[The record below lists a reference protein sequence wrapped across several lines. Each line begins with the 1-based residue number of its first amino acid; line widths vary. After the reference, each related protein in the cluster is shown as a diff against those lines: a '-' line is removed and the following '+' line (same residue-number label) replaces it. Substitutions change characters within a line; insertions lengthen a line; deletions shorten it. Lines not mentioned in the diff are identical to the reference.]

1 MAVNWLLWRVTL
13 RQSFPAWAG
22 TLVALALAMWVWVS
36 VLGQR
41 YVEIGP
47 DEGMEMAK
55 ALLLAKAP
63 AEASRAWSDQP
74 WLYAKVLSWLWQV
87 SGGQWLA
94 GRLFTVLVASAW
106 LLALSRLMP
115 RGSSAI
121 HGLWGGL
128 FLVTWPQFLPL
139 SCSMMVEVPC
149 IGLATLALAPLMGA
163 RRLTLWHCAASAV
176 LAGLATSLK
185 LVALLTLPAWFIAV
199 AQAGQAT
206 PNDSGNPAGT
216 NRAVVSATRRLLVW
230 NAVFLVV
237 VGCLLPIGPGGPQQ
251 WLLLPH
257 LRSERLLW
265 QTGDSL
271 HAFTPSLLLPAA
283 SALVCA
289 AVALAFLRQRGR
301 LREAAVP
308 AALLVVPLVVHSF
321 HRPFWSYYLLHF
333 ASGAAA
339 LGGWGLG
346 ELLRQTWRELRQPRP
361 GEATTRFERPL
372 MAGTLLGAA
381 WFSVDVDRSLL
392 DLQRLQGNQRL
403 SESVLVQ
410 TLKQAAPR
418 IHYAYSRDGAFLAQA
433 NCVALPE
440 LTIMPLKRFWSG
452 DLTETQVLDLVSRR
466 LPEALL
472 LRVDR
477 ELGDPAWQKLLTAQ
491 YTHVVTDRGLALYLH
506 QVDGVTPRRGTGQFL
521 RSLGL

>member
-1 MAVNWLLWRVTL
+1 MTLKQPLPTWVGALTALTLAV
-13 RQSFPAWAG
+13 
-22 TLVALALAMWVWVS
+22 WVWVS
-36 VLGQR
+36 VLSRG

-63 AEASRAWSDQP
+63 AEANRAWSDQP

-87 SGGQWLA
+87 SGHEWLA

-106 LLALSRLMP
+106 LLVISRLMP
-115 RGSSAI
+115 RGCSAI

-149 IGLATLALAPLMGA
+149 IGLATLALVPLMGV
-163 RRLTLWHCAASAV
+163 RRLTLWHCAGSAV
-176 LAGLATSLK
+176 LAGVATSLK
-185 LVALLTLPAWFIAV
+185 LVALLALPAWLIAV

-206 PNDSGNPAGT
+206 THHSGNPAEA
-216 NRAVVSATRRLLVW
+216 NHAVVSATRRLIVW
-230 NAVFLVV
+230 SAAFLVV

-271 HAFTPSLLLPAA
+271 HAFSPSLLLPTA
-283 SALVCA
+283 SALVSA
-289 AVALAFLRQRGR
+289 AVGLALLRKQGR

-346 ELLRQTWRELRQPRP
+346 EILRQTWQELRRPRV
-361 GEATTRFERPL
+361 GEATTHFERHL
-372 MAGTLLGAA
+372 IAGTLLGAA

-403 SESVLVQ
+403 RESVLVQ
-410 TLKQAAPR
+410 TLKQAVPR
-418 IHYAYSRDGAFLAQA
+418 IHHAYSRDSAFLAQA
-433 NCVALPE
+433 NCLAVPK
-440 LTIMPLKRFWSG
+440 LTITPLKRFWSG
-452 DLTETQVLDLVSRR
+452 DLTETQVLDLVSEQ

-477 ELGDPAWQKLLTAQ
+477 ELGDPAWQRLLTAR

-506 QVDGVTPRRGTGQFL
+506 QVDGVTPRRGAGEYL

>member
-1 MAVNWLLWRVTL
+1 
-13 RQSFPAWAG
+13 
-22 TLVALALAMWVWVS
+22 
-36 VLGQR
+36 
-41 YVEIGP
+41 
-47 DEGMEMAK
+47 MEMAK

-63 AEASRAWSDQP
+63 AEASLAWTDQP
-74 WLYAKVLSWLWQV
+74 WLYAKVLAWLWRFT
-87 SGGQWLA
+87 GGEWLA
-94 GRLFTVLVASAW
+94 GRLFSVVIAGAW
-106 LLALSRLMP
+106 LLSLSRLMP
-115 RGSSAI
+115 RGGSAI

-139 SCSMMVEVPC
+139 GCSMMVEVPC
-149 IGLATLALAPLMGA
+149 IGLATVALAPVMRG
-163 RRLTLWHCAASAV
+163 RRVTWWHCAASAT

-185 LVALLTLPAWFIAV
+185 LVALLALPAWLIAI
-199 AQAGQAT
+199 AQAGQET
-206 PNDSGNPAGT
+206 SNPSGSPAG
-216 NRAVVSATRRLLVW
+216 ASQPAVSATRRLLVW
-230 NAVFLVV
+230 SAVFLVV
-237 VGCLLPIGPGGPQQ
+237 VGCLLPIGPSGPQQ
-251 WLLLPH
+251 RLLVPH

-271 HAFTPSLLLPAA
+271 HAFSPSLLLPTA
-283 SALVCA
+283 SVLVSATVGLAL
-289 AVALAFLRQRGR
+289 LRKQGR

-308 AALLVVPLVVHSF
+308 VALLIVPLVVHSF

-346 ELLRQTWRELRQPRP
+346 ELLRLTWRELRQPRP
-361 GEATTRFERPL
+361 DEATTCFERPL

-392 DLQRLQGNQRL
+392 DWQRLQGNQRL
-403 SESVLVQ
+403 PESVLVQ

-452 DLTETQVLDLVSRR
+452 DLT
-466 LPEALL
+466 
-472 LRVDR
+472 
-477 ELGDPAWQKLLTAQ
+477 
-491 YTHVVTDRGLALYLH
+491 
-506 QVDGVTPRRGTGQFL
+506 
-521 RSLGL
+521 